1 MKHYEVADVKPTL
14 GNSPQTPRVV
24 VPERVDSAAPAP
36 EAVVALPVQYTQT
49 RVVHVP
55 PLLLRK
61 HRILMPNQAD
71 PVASAYKILRTR
83 VLQRMRAHD
92 WTTLAVTSPR
102 PGEGKTLTA
111 INLAISLAREVS
123 LTVLLVDM
131 DLRRPGVHRYFG
143 YDPLAGVSDHLLH
156 GRPLT
161 DILFNPG
168 LERLVV
174 LPGRESI
181 HNSSEML
188 NAPATAALLHELK
201 TRYARRFII
210 FDLPPLLD
218 TDDVLA
224 FAPQVDATLFVVAE
238 GKTSRDDLRHASQ
251 AMQGMNILGTVVNR
265 ARVTVPGYY

>member
-1 MKHYEVADVKPTL
+1 MKPTV
-14 GNSPQTPRVV
+14 GSYSQTPRVV
-24 VPERVDSAAPAP
+24 VAERVDSGTVSP
-36 EAVVALPVQYTQT
+36 EPVTTLPVQYTQT

-55 PLLLRK
+55 PLLMRK
-61 HRILMPNQAD
+61 HRLLTPNQAD

-83 VLQRMRAHD
+83 VLQRLRAHD

-111 INLAISLAREVS
+111 INLAISLAREVT

-131 DLRRPGVHRYFG
+131 DLRRPSVHRYFG
-143 YDPLAGVSDHLLH
+143 YEPLAGVSDHLLH

-188 NAPATAALLHELK
+188 NAPAMASLMHELK

-224 FAPQVDATLFVVAE
+224 FAPQVDATLLVVAE
-238 GKTSRDDLRHASQ
+238 GKTSRDDLRHVREV
-251 AMQGMNILGTVVNR
+251 MQGVNILGTVANQ